1 MAVLVGT
8 IITYILSWLAE
19 AILAWFSGIYDTMF
33 WNAFAIEIN
42 FRNLENFNIGGLYN
56 VIYTFAIS
64 ILIVLFIKK
73 MIETYLAWSSGDPDS
88 NPINILIGFL
98 KAMIIMICFGF
109 IYTQFANVFY
119 DFFYRLLQGM
129 TGSKDIVT
137 VESNNLA
144 FNVFGA
150 ILYLIIAVQLALL
163 YFQFIT
169 RGIEMLIL
177 RLGIPFATIGLLNSD
192 GGAFK
197 GYIKKFMTNAF
208 TIIVQLLLMQLSIIL
223 MNKGKF
229 VLSLSTSAIALRT
242 PHMLQEFMSTAG
254 GGSLSGKLS
263 TATRVINTFRGGIGK
278 GKN

>member
-1 MAVLVGT
+1 MEFT
-8 IITYILSWLAE
+8 IQC
-19 AILAWFSGIYDTMF
+19 FGIG
-33 WNAFAIEIN
+33 FAIEIN

-56 VIYTFAIS
+56 AIYTFAIAV
-64 ILIVLFIKK
+64 LIILFIKK
-73 MIETYLAWSSGDPDS
+73 MIETYLAWSGGDPDN
-88 NPINILIGFL
+88 NPLNILIGFL
-98 KAMIIMICFGF
+98 KAMIIMITFGF
-109 IYTQFANVFY
+109 IYTKFANVFY
-119 DFFYRLLQGM
+119 EFFYNLLQGM

-137 VESNNLA
+137 VESSNLA

-150 ILYLIIAVQLALL
+150 ILYLIIAIQLCLL

-169 RGIEMLIL
+169 RGIEMFIL
-177 RLGIPFATIGLLNSD
+177 RMGIPFASIGLLNSD

-208 TIIVQLLLMQLSIIL
+208 TIIVQLLLMQLAIIL

-254 GGSLSGKLS
+254 GGSVSGKVS
-263 TATRVINTFRGGIGK
+263 TVTRVVNTIRGGIGK
-278 GKN
+278 AKK